1 MMILMMIFCYLNT
14 LFISNHFTDVHSNFI
29 TIFQVSQL
37 SIKSF
42 FHTKI
47 RQKVCFS
54 QCFSHKNLVKGLPSL
69 AALHRMSILTQRK
82 TNFSKQNF
90 RLLQRRSS
98 RGNAFQFATMEKP
111 NGTLRRHLP
120 FDESFWRDLNRC
132 SDLTKN
138 IHTGDLFLVWHKMF

>member
-1 MMILMMIFCYLNT
+1 MVRNVKTFEISMMIFCYLNT
-14 LFISNHFTDVHSNFI
+14 LFISNHFTVVHSNFI

-82 TNFSKQNF
+82 TIFSKHTTFAYF
-90 RLLQRRSS
+90 RGARSIGIIAREMLS
-98 RGNAFQFATMEKP
+98 SFEKP
-111 NGTLRRHLP
+111 NGALRRHLP
-120 FDESFWRDLNRC
+120 FD
-132 SDLTKN
+132 
-138 IHTGDLFLVWHKMF
+138 